1 MTFNSAI
8 SGLSAANQD
17 LSVVGNNIA
26 NANTTGF
33 KSTRADFADIY
44 GAASGGSGGLTSSGS
59 GVSAARTSQSFTQGS
74 VSLTGNSLDVSIN
87 GSGFFVLDNGGKSE
101 YTRAGLLALN
111 SDGALVNS
119 QGGNLQGYQVDV
131 SGALSKT
138 VGNLTVDSN
147 TLSASQTSTITA
159 ALNLDARQATPVS
172 SIFSAK
178 NPDSYNYSTSTS
190 IFDSLGNVHTLNAYF
205 SKTSTANQ
213 WKLYAQIDGA
223 NIGNPVGASISP
235 TLASYKLAF
244 NSDGTLDAKN
254 SDSVKINH
262 WIPLDSSGKTNA
274 STSSGFAIDINN
286 ITQLSSEFS
295 IHKITQDG
303 FSSGQLNA
311 INIAN
316 DGKISAHYTNG
327 QDKTLGKIALA
338 NFSNVQGLQ
347 SIGGTHWAATK
358 DSGAAVLGAPT
369 DSGLGGLQSGALE
382 GSNVDLSNQLVSLI
396 IAQRNFQ
403 ANAKSIQT
411 EDAISQAII
420 NIH

>member
-1 MTFNSAI
+1 MAFNSAI

-44 GAASGGSGGLTSSGS
+44 EAASGGGLTSSGS

-74 VSLTGNSLDVSIN
+74 VFLTGNNLDVSIN
-87 GSGFFVLDNGGKSE
+87 GSGFFVLDKAGKSE

-111 SDGALVNS
+111 SEGALVSS
-119 QGGNLQGYQVDV
+119 QGGNLQGYQADA
-131 SGALSKT
+131 SGALSTT
-138 VGNLTVDSN
+138 VGDLTVGSH
-147 TLSASQTSTITA
+147 TLSASQTSKITA
-159 ALNLDARQATPVS
+159 ALNLDARQTIPAS
-172 SIFSAK
+172 STFSAT
-178 NPDSYNYSTSTS
+178 NPNSYNYSTSTS
-190 IFDSLGNVHTLNAYF
+190 VFDSLGNAHTLNAYF
-205 SKTSTANQ
+205 AKTTTANQ
-213 WKLYAQIDGA
+213 WKLYTQIEGA
-223 NIGNPVGASISP
+223 NIGDPVGASTSP

-244 NSDGTLDAKN
+244 NSDGALDTKN
-254 SDSVKINH
+254 SDAVKINH
-262 WIPLDSSGKTNA
+262 WTPLDSTGKASGA
-274 STSSGFAIDINN
+274 TSSGFTIDLSD

-295 IHKITQDG
+295 IQKIAQDG

-311 INIAN
+311 LNVAS
-316 DGKISAHYTNG
+316 DGKVSAHYTNG
-327 QDKTLGKIALA
+327 QDKTVGKIVLA

-347 SIGGTHWAATK
+347 SIGGTQWVATK

-369 DSGLGGLQSGALE
+369 DSGLGDLQSGALE